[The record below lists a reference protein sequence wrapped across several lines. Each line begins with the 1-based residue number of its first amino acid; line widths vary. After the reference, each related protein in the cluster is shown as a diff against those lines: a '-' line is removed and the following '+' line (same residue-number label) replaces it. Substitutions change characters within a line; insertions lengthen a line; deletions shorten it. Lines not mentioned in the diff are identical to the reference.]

1 MARYIKANPLVAQ
14 YLQLEDER
22 NKVSDGNYLFWQNDM
37 LKFGP
42 LTQLNDILVKIGG
55 IALMPHEARSEQ
67 DGTICRPL
75 PRATDARFQQPIKDN
90 VNDAIVGDDT
100 NTEQGADGE
109 SENTESTNTD
119 QGADDEGEN
128 TESTEHGSDGEGEN
142 TKSTNT
148 EQGADGE
155 GEKTESTDNGGNSNE
170 GQANEENAESD
181 QQPEASESEQ
191 TESETEK

>member
-1 MARYIKANPLVAQ
+1 MARYIKANPLVAR
-14 YLQLEDER
+14 YLQLENDR
-22 NKVSDGNYLFWQNDM
+22 NMVSDGNYLFWQNDM

-75 PRATDARFQQPIKDN
+75 PMATDARFQQPIKAN
-90 VNDAIVGDDT
+90 VNDAIVGD
-100 NTEQGADGE
+100 
-109 SENTESTNTD
+109 
-119 QGADDEGEN
+119 
-128 TESTEHGSDGEGEN
+128 
-142 TKSTNT
+142 TNT

-155 GEKTESTDNGGNSNE
+155 GENSENSESTDNGGNGDE
-170 GQANEENAESD
+170 GQANEENAEGD

-191 TESETEK
+191 TESETKK

>member
-1 MARYIKANPLVAQ
+1 MARYIKANPLVAR
-14 YLQLEDER
+14 YLQLENER
-22 NKVSDGNYLFWQNDM
+22 NTVSDGNYLFWQNDM

-75 PRATDARFQQPIKDN
+75 PMAADARFQQPIRTN
-90 VNDAIVGDDT
+90 VNDAIVDGNT
-100 NTEQGADGE
+100 NTEQDADG
-109 SENTESTNTD
+109 
-119 QGADDEGEN
+119 GGEN
-128 TESTEHGSDGEGEN
+128 TEST
-142 TKSTNT
+142 
-148 EQGADGE
+148 
-155 GEKTESTDNGGNSNE
+155 DNGSNSNE
-170 GQANEENAESD
+170 GQANEETAEGG

>member
-1 MARYIKANPLVAQ
+1 MARYIKANPLVAR
-14 YLQLEDER
+14 YLQLESDR
-22 NKVSDGNYLFWQNDM
+22 NMVSDGNYLFWQNDM

-75 PRATDARFQQPIKDN
+75 PMATDARFQQPIKAN

-100 NTEQGADGE
+100 NTEQGAEGE
-109 SENTESTNTD
+109 SEN
-119 QGADDEGEN
+119 
-128 TESTEHGSDGEGEN
+128 
-142 TKSTNT
+142 
-148 EQGADGE
+148 
-155 GEKTESTDNGGNSNE
+155 TESTDNGGNSNE
-170 GQANEENAESD
+170 GQANEENAGGN

-191 TESETEK
+191 TESETKKVRNYGQSEYNQND

>member
-75 PRATDARFQQPIKDN
+75 PRAADARFQQPIKDN

-109 SENTESTNTD
+109 
-119 QGADDEGEN
+119 GEN
-128 TESTEHGSDGEGEN
+128 TE
-142 TKSTNT
+142 STNT

-155 GEKTESTDNGGNSNE
+155 GENTESTNTEQGADGEGENTESTDNGGNSNE
-170 GQANEENAESD
+170 GQANEENAEGDQPSD
-181 QQPEASESEQ
+181 TSESEQ
-191 TESETEK
+191 TESETQKVSNYEQSEYNQND

>member
-1 MARYIKANPLVAQ
+1 MARYIKANPLVAR
-14 YLQLEDER
+14 YLQLENER
-22 NKVSDGNYLFWQNDM
+22 NTVSDGNYLFWQNDM

-75 PRATDARFQQPIKDN
+75 PMATDARFQQPIKAN
-90 VNDAIVGDDT
+90 VNDAIVGDNT
-100 NTEQGADGE
+100 NTERGEDG
-109 SENTESTNTD
+109 
-119 QGADDEGEN
+119 GGEN
-128 TESTEHGSDGEGEN
+128 
-142 TKSTNT
+142 
-148 EQGADGE
+148 
-155 GEKTESTDNGGNSNE
+155 TESTDNGGNSNE
-170 GQANEENAESD
+170 GQANEGQANEENAEGG

>member
-22 NKVSDGNYLFWQNDM
+22 NKVSDGNYLLWQNDM

-90 VNDAIVGDDT
+90 VNDVIVG
-100 NTEQGADGE
+100 G
-109 SENTESTNTD
+109 
-119 QGADDEGEN
+119 N
-128 TESTEHGSDGEGEN
+128 TESTEHGSDDEDEN
-142 TKSTNT
+142 T
-148 EQGADGE
+148 
-155 GEKTESTDNGGNSNE
+155 ESKDNGGNINE
-170 GQANEENAESD
+170 GQANEENVEGD
-181 QQPEASESEQ
+181 QPSETSESEQ
-191 TESETEK
+191 TESETQKVSNYEQSEYNPND

>member
-1 MARYIKANPLVAQ
+1 MARYIKANPLVAR
-14 YLQLEDER
+14 YLQLENDR
-22 NKVSDGNYLFWQNDM
+22 NMVSDGNYLFWQNDM

-75 PRATDARFQQPIKDN
+75 PMATDARFQQPIKAN

-100 NTEQGADGE
+100 D
-109 SENTESTNTD
+109 
-119 QGADDEGEN
+119 
-128 TESTEHGSDGEGEN
+128 
-142 TKSTNT
+142 T

-155 GEKTESTDNGGNSNE
+155 GENTESNSNE
-170 GQANEENAESD
+170 GQANEENAEGG
-181 QQPEASESEQ
+181 QQSEASESEQ
-191 TESETEK
+191 TESETKKVRNYEQSEYNQND

>member
-22 NKVSDGNYLFWQNDM
+22 NKVSDGNYLLWQNDM

-90 VNDAIVGDDT
+90 VNDAIVG
-100 NTEQGADGE
+100 G
-109 SENTESTNTD
+109 NTESTE
-119 QGADDEGEN
+119 QGSDDEGEN
-128 TESTEHGSDGEGEN
+128 TEST
-142 TKSTNT
+142 
-148 EQGADGE
+148 
-155 GEKTESTDNGGNSNE
+155 DNGGNINE
-170 GQANEENAESD
+170 GRANEENVDDD
-181 QQPEASESEQ
+181 QPSETSESEQ
-191 TESETEK
+191 TESETQKVSNYEQSEYNPND

>member
-75 PRATDARFQQPIKDN
+75 PRATDTRFQQPIKANID
-90 VNDAIVGDDT
+90 DAIVGDNT
-100 NTEQGADGE
+100 NTEQGADGK
-109 SENTESTNTD
+109 
-119 QGADDEGEN
+119 GEN
-128 TESTEHGSDGEGEN
+128 TESTDNGSSNEG
-142 TKSTNT
+142 
-148 EQGADGE
+148 
-155 GEKTESTDNGGNSNE
+155 ESTDNGGNSNE
-170 GQANEENAESD
+170 GQANEENVEGS
-181 QQPEASESEQ
+181 QPSETSESEQ
-191 TESETEK
+191 TESETQKVSNYEQSEYNQND

>member
-75 PRATDARFQQPIKDN
+75 PMATDARFQQPIKDN
-90 VNDAIVGDDT
+90 VNDAIVGG
-100 NTEQGADGE
+100 NTEI
-109 SENTESTNTD
+109 TEHGS
-119 QGADDEGEN
+119 DDEGEN
-128 TESTEHGSDGEGEN
+128 TESTEHGSDDKGEN
-142 TKSTNT
+142 
-148 EQGADGE
+148 
-155 GEKTESTDNGGNSNE
+155 TESTDNGGSSNE
-170 GQANEENAESD
+170 SQANEENVEGG
-181 QQPEASESEQ
+181 QPSETTESEQ
-191 TESETEK
+191 TESETQKVSNYEQSEYNQND

>member
-1 MARYIKANPLVAQ
+1 MARYIKANPLVAR
-14 YLQLEDER
+14 YLQLENDR
-22 NKVSDGNYLFWQNDM
+22 NTVSDGNYLFWQNDM

-75 PRATDARFQQPIKDN
+75 PMATDARFQQPIKAN

-100 NTEQGADGE
+100 D
-109 SENTESTNTD
+109 
-119 QGADDEGEN
+119 
-128 TESTEHGSDGEGEN
+128 
-142 TKSTNT
+142 T

-155 GEKTESTDNGGNSNE
+155 GENTESTDNGGNSNE
-170 GQANEENAESD
+170 GQANEENAEGG
-181 QQPEASESEQ
+181 QQSEASESEQ
-191 TESETEK
+191 TESETKKVRNYEQSEYNQND

>member
-22 NKVSDGNYLFWQNDM
+22 NKVSDGNYLLWQNDM

-42 LTQLNDILVKIGG
+42 LTQLTDILVKIGG

-90 VNDAIVGDDT
+90 VNDAIVG
-100 NTEQGADGE
+100 G
-109 SENTESTNTD
+109 SP
-119 QGADDEGEN
+119 
-128 TESTEHGSDGEGEN
+128 ESTEHGEDGEGEN
-142 TKSTNT
+142 
-148 EQGADGE
+148 
-155 GEKTESTDNGGNSNE
+155 TESTDNGGNSNE
-170 GQANEENAESD
+170 GQANEENAEGD
-181 QQPEASESEQ
+181 QQPEASETEQ
-191 TESETEK
+191 TESETKK

>member
-75 PRATDARFQQPIKDN
+75 PRAADERFQQPIKDN
-90 VNDAIVGDDT
+90 VNDAIIG
-100 NTEQGADGE
+100 G
-109 SENTESTNTD
+109 NTESTEH
-119 QGADDEGEN
+119 GSDDEGEN
-128 TESTEHGSDGEGEN
+128 TESTE
-142 TKSTNT
+142 
-148 EQGADGE
+148 QGANCEDE
-155 GEKTESTDNGGNSNE
+155 NTESTDNGGSSNE
-170 GQANEENAESD
+170 SQANEENAEGD
-181 QQPEASESEQ
+181 QPSETSESEQ
-191 TESETEK
+191 TESETQKVSNYEQSEYNQND

>member
-1 MARYIKANPLVAQ
+1 MARYIKANPLVAR
-14 YLQLEDER
+14 YLQLENDR
-22 NKVSDGNYLFWQNDM
+22 NMVSDGNYLFWQNDM

-75 PRATDARFQQPIKDN
+75 PMATDARFQQPIKAN

-100 NTEQGADGE
+100 D
-109 SENTESTNTD
+109 
-119 QGADDEGEN
+119 
-128 TESTEHGSDGEGEN
+128 
-142 TKSTNT
+142 T

-155 GEKTESTDNGGNSNE
+155 GENTESTDNGGNSNE
-170 GQANEENAESD
+170 ENAEGG
-181 QQPEASESEQ
+181 QQSEASESEQ
-191 TESETEK
+191 TESETKKVRNYEQSEYNQND

>member
-22 NKVSDGNYLFWQNDM
+22 NKVSDGNYLLWQNDM

-90 VNDAIVGDDT
+90 VNDAIVG
-100 NTEQGADGE
+100 G
-109 SENTESTNTD
+109 SP
-119 QGADDEGEN
+119 
-128 TESTEHGSDGEGEN
+128 ESTEHGEDGEGEN
-142 TKSTNT
+142 
-148 EQGADGE
+148 
-155 GEKTESTDNGGNSNE
+155 TESTDNGGNSNE
-170 GQANEENAESD
+170 VQANEENAEGD
-181 QQPEASESEQ
+181 QQLEASESEQ
-191 TESETEK
+191 TESETKK

>member
-22 NKVSDGNYLFWQNDM
+22 NKVSDGNYLLWQNDM

-90 VNDAIVGDDT
+90 VNDAIVGG
-100 NTEQGADGE
+100 NP
-109 SENTESTNTD
+109 
-119 QGADDEGEN
+119 
-128 TESTEHGSDGEGEN
+128 
-142 TKSTNT
+142 
-148 EQGADGE
+148 
-155 GEKTESTDNGGNSNE
+155 ESTDNGGNINE
-170 GQANEENAESD
+170 GQANEENVDGD
-181 QQPEASESEQ
+181 QPSETSESEQ
-191 TESETEK
+191 TESETKK

>member
-22 NKVSDGNYLFWQNDM
+22 NKVSDGNYLLWQNDM

-90 VNDAIVGDDT
+90 VNDAIVG
-100 NTEQGADGE
+100 G
-109 SENTESTNTD
+109 SP
-119 QGADDEGEN
+119 
-128 TESTEHGSDGEGEN
+128 ESTEHGEDGEGEN
-142 TKSTNT
+142 
-148 EQGADGE
+148 
-155 GEKTESTDNGGNSNE
+155 TESTDNGGNSNE
-170 GQANEENAESD
+170 GQANEENVEGG
-181 QQPEASESEQ
+181 QPSETSESEQ
-191 TESETEK
+191 TESETQKVSNYEQSEYNPND

>member
-22 NKVSDGNYLFWQNDM
+22 NKVSDGNYLLWQNDM

-75 PRATDARFQQPIKDN
+75 PRATDARFQQPIKAN
-90 VNDAIVGDDT
+90 VDDAIVG
-100 NTEQGADGE
+100 G
-109 SENTESTNTD
+109 NTESTD
-119 QGADDEGEN
+119 KG
-128 TESTEHGSDGEGEN
+128 
-142 TKSTNT
+142 
-148 EQGADGE
+148 
-155 GEKTESTDNGGNSNE
+155 GGNK
-170 GQANEENAESD
+170 GQANEENAEGS
-181 QQPEASESEQ
+181 QQPETSENEQ
-191 TESETEK
+191 TESETPKVSNYEQSEYNPND

>member
-22 NKVSDGNYLFWQNDM
+22 NKVSDGNYLLWQNDM

-75 PRATDARFQQPIKDN
+75 PRAADARFQQPIKDN
-90 VNDAIVGDDT
+90 VNDAIVG
-100 NTEQGADGE
+100 G
-109 SENTESTNTD
+109 SPESTEH
-119 QGADDEGEN
+119 GSDDEGEN
-128 TESTEHGSDGEGEN
+128 TEST
-142 TKSTNT
+142 
-148 EQGADGE
+148 
-155 GEKTESTDNGGNSNE
+155 DNGGNINE
-170 GQANEENAESD
+170 GQANEENVEGD
-181 QQPEASESEQ
+181 QPSETSESEQ
-191 TESETEK
+191 TESETQKVSNYEQSEYNQND